1 MLRNCQKVHWTKDE
15 QREER
20 KKKCF
25 QIFCSRLCCPL
36 IHFRKLNEKVSNQ
49 PLFEDVVAKFIFFLF
64 FFDPI
69 FLFLFPFL
77 HRAAKIFPKFSAAG
91 AAVVVIFLPAGYS
104 PDINRV
110 ARNVWSWSWSYRW
123 KVKNVKRRN
132 WTFWILRHSVC

>member
-1 MLRNCQKVHWTKDE
+1 
-15 QREER
+15 
-20 KKKCF
+20 
-25 QIFCSRLCCPL
+25 
-36 IHFRKLNEKVSNQ
+36 
-49 PLFEDVVAKFIFFLF
+49 LFEDVVAKFIFFLF

-110 ARNVWSWSWSYRW
+110 ARNV
-123 KVKNVKRRN
+123 
-132 WTFWILRHSVC
+132 